1 MVVTEAL
8 DPGGCVTA
16 KLLDC
21 RERGLE
27 GLAEDDK
34 RLSAL
39 CFKGKFGTGRD
50 ARLGGSCETGTASA
64 SEATSLSVV
73 MVAIFLNFL
82 CKYLPSFSS
91 HRCSTGSIMGV
102 FISGMVEGGDFGG
115 CEGGGGVA
123 EGVGVRDRYRLLVP
137 IPFELFVSG
146 TVGLDG
152 DEAIGR
158 VPTVFF
164 PDWDLRLLG
173 DAGVKWE
180 LAALLFPLA
189 CPQRINSNGTVCLIH
204 GQFSTLNVTR

>member
-1 MVVTEAL
+1 
-8 DPGGCVTA
+8 
-16 KLLDC
+16 
-21 RERGLE
+21 
-27 GLAEDDK
+27 
-34 RLSAL
+34 
-39 CFKGKFGTGRD
+39 
-50 ARLGGSCETGTASA
+50 
-64 SEATSLSVV
+64 
-73 MVAIFLNFL
+73 
-82 CKYLPSFSS
+82 
-91 HRCSTGSIMGV
+91 MGV

-189 CPQRINSNGTVCLIH
+189 CPPESKENGELLSTEQCRKKRISENSRSIPVCSL
-204 GQFSTLNVTR
+204 GMDLDACSYVSSEGEAPSREAGPTA